1 MSTRPHSDAIRHWR
15 ASSFCNGG
23 SCVEVALLSADTVGV
38 RDNKNPDGPVIVF
51 ETSAWNAFLGRIKG
65 THQG

>member
-1 MSTRPHSDAIRHWR
+1 MSTRPRSDAIRHWR

-51 ETSAWNAFLGRIKG
+51 ETSAWDAFVGRIKA